1 MLKQLIAIAKA
12 KFHFNVTCKLEER
25 AARKRLEAYVA
36 TLSPE
41 KQEWARNLR
50 KSLDTAAPDRAAAI
64 LRQETTR
71 LNEQHMR
78 VTEKIDGIDR
88 QIKSL

>member
-1 MLKQLIAIAKA
+1 MLKHLIAIAKA
-12 KFHFNVTCKLEER
+12 KFHFNVTCKFQER
-25 AARKRLEAYVA
+25 DARKRLEAYMA

-50 KSLDTAAPDRAAAI
+50 TSLDTATPDKAAAI
-64 LRQETTR
+64 LRQEAAR

-88 QIKSL
+88 TIKSL